1 MNFARSPIEAEVIQ
15 VIRTHIEGQFPRSCQ
30 TCHRHFATYREYI
43 QHTEPVGFP
52 VSYDLEFDDAAPAE
66 SAGNLSM
73 ANCECGS
80 TLALTSQ
87 GMPIGQIWQVLG
99 WIKQEM
105 EHRQA
110 NLSEV
115 LAYVRDRVQQSALT

>member
-1 MNFARSPIEAEVIQ
+1 MSFARSAIEAEIIQ
-15 VIRTHIEGQFPRSCQ
+15 VIRTHIEGQFPRSCP
-30 TCHRHFATYREYI
+30 TCQRCFATYREYI
-43 QHTEPVGFP
+43 HHTEPVGFP
-52 VSYDLEFDDAAPAE
+52 VSYDLELEDEAPIE
-66 SAGNLSM
+66 SAGNLSL
-73 ANCECGS
+73 ANCACGS

-87 GMPIGQIWQVLG
+87 GMPLRQIWQVLG

-115 LAYVRDRVQQSALT
+115 LAYVRDRVQQSALA